1 MRRRAVLSRALA
13 LARLEARARW
23 SCTEQSVSD
32 KPVIFISYSHKDR
45 AWLDYVRS
53 FFEPLAAHWNLQ
65 IWDDEKLRIGDDWRG
80 DIYAALYVCRV
91 FILLV
96 SRYAL
101 ASSFIINEEVGRILK
116 RPKGEVRFCPIVV
129 TPYYARPLPW
139 LDQPNR
145 RPPDNKS
152 LFDLPD
158 AARDREMAIIAE
170 QIDKIIQTFSGAG
183 LEILPAPPTALST
196 RKSFPSIVDYGRLPE
211 TPYKT
216 LVGRET
222 ELKQLD
228 GAWADRTT
236 RIISLIAWG
245 GAGKT
250 SLVMEWLTRVRND
263 AYRGAD
269 AVLCWSFYSQGTQE
283 RAAAGEGLLDWAL
296 SKLKVKIDTTSSA
309 AKGERL
315 AEELSRRRVLL
326 VLDGLEPLQFGPEG
340 QEGALKEHGLRT
352 FLRALAMRQPQ
363 ASHSL
368 VVITSRLPVRD
379 LTKWAD
385 STAPKIDLWRLSD
398 EAGAV
403 LLAEAGVE
411 GPSDELR
418 AATQDFAGHALALS
432 LLAGFLK
439 LLHKADVRARH
450 AVRSVRED
458 QSGHDQA
465 RRVVEAFDR
474 EWLRREPALRGILFI
489 VGLFDRPAQ
498 AAWIK
503 ALRAKPVIDGL
514 TEAIADLDDSAW
526 RTAIA
531 RLREVRLLDP
541 EDSLS
546 PDALDT
552 HPLVREWFGESL
564 HQKNY
569 AAWRAA
575 HGRLYEYLR
584 DTTQEG
590 DTPTLE
596 DLAPLYQAIAHGCR
610 AGRHQEVLDDVYT
623 DRICRRRPD
632 GRIEFYSRAK
642 LGAIGSDLVALSW
655 FFHRAFATPVVRLSR
670 QDQAWVLDQ
679 AGLRLRAQGLVAQAL
694 TAERAALQMY
704 EDNWGWSNAASV
716 ASNVS
721 AAELLVGEV
730 DTAVATAKRSV
741 ANADRSDDFA
751 LRMVTRSTLAAAMHA
766 VGSLSDASTQFAEAE
781 KLQASRTHIYPLL
794 YSLQGYLYC
803 ELLLTQGEYA
813 DAYTRAAKI
822 LEWED
827 DSDPLLDRA
836 LVRLGLGRSSLGRA
850 LAGALT
856 PQLASTS
863 AREAGTRLD
872 AAAEIMRA
880 TGISEFIPLSLFA
893 RANFRRSVGNCSS
906 AARDL
911 DEIEEIGD
919 SGPMRLFLCDL
930 ALERARLA
938 FAQIEAFAPLNGML
952 EKDNPPKPE
961 VPSPEKI
968 AELKAEAERQIK
980 IADDYIQSCGYH
992 RRDEELAE
1000 LKEVL
1005 AGKRM
1010 FASLPPRV

>member
-1 MRRRAVLSRALA
+1 MGLRDPFGRVCETRPEARAGDDLEACEASPPNRCASRRSPNGCRACPISAGTSADAALTASAPKGLGPVLRSRLRSSRPPRRVMTALGMGKEGILCSLYVLRNIVKRLDAMRRRAVLSRALA

-368 VVITSRLPVRD
+368 VVITSR
-379 LTKWAD
+379 
-385 STAPKIDLWRLSD
+385 
-398 EAGAV
+398 
-403 LLAEAGVE
+403 
-411 GPSDELR
+411 
-418 AATQDFAGHALALS
+418 
-432 LLAGFLK
+432 
-439 LLHKADVRARH
+439 
-450 AVRSVRED
+450 
-458 QSGHDQA
+458 
-465 RRVVEAFDR
+465 
-474 EWLRREPALRGILFI
+474 
-489 VGLFDRPAQ
+489 
-498 AAWIK
+498 
-503 ALRAKPVIDGL
+503 
-514 TEAIADLDDSAW
+514 
-526 RTAIA
+526 
-531 RLREVRLLDP
+531 
-541 EDSLS
+541 
-546 PDALDT
+546 
-552 HPLVREWFGESL
+552 
-564 HQKNY
+564 
-569 AAWRAA
+569 
-575 HGRLYEYLR
+575 
-584 DTTQEG
+584 
-590 DTPTLE
+590 
-596 DLAPLYQAIAHGCR
+596 
-610 AGRHQEVLDDVYT
+610 
-623 DRICRRRPD
+623 
-632 GRIEFYSRAK
+632 
-642 LGAIGSDLVALSW
+642 
-655 FFHRAFATPVVRLSR
+655 
-670 QDQAWVLDQ
+670 
-679 AGLRLRAQGLVAQAL
+679 
-694 TAERAALQMY
+694 
-704 EDNWGWSNAASV
+704 
-716 ASNVS
+716 
-721 AAELLVGEV
+721 
-730 DTAVATAKRSV
+730 
-741 ANADRSDDFA
+741 
-751 LRMVTRSTLAAAMHA
+751 
-766 VGSLSDASTQFAEAE
+766 
-781 KLQASRTHIYPLL
+781 
-794 YSLQGYLYC
+794 
-803 ELLLTQGEYA
+803 
-813 DAYTRAAKI
+813 
-822 LEWED
+822 
-827 DSDPLLDRA
+827 
-836 LVRLGLGRSSLGRA
+836 
-850 LAGALT
+850 
-856 PQLASTS
+856 
-863 AREAGTRLD
+863 
-872 AAAEIMRA
+872 
-880 TGISEFIPLSLFA
+880 
-893 RANFRRSVGNCSS
+893 
-906 AARDL
+906 
-911 DEIEEIGD
+911 
-919 SGPMRLFLCDL
+919 
-930 ALERARLA
+930 
-938 FAQIEAFAPLNGML
+938 
-952 EKDNPPKPE
+952 
-961 VPSPEKI
+961 
-968 AELKAEAERQIK
+968 
-980 IADDYIQSCGYH
+980 
-992 RRDEELAE
+992 
-1000 LKEVL
+1000 
-1005 AGKRM
+1005 
-1010 FASLPPRV
+1010 